1 MLTIKKDI
9 IKQLQEV
16 YDPEISINIFD
27 LGLIYD
33 IQINEEERSVE
44 ITHTLTS
51 AFCGFADVIA
61 EDIKNAGYSDN
72 ADIINSSAFLSKFTK
87 KFWCHLDSAGVAY
100 SDNTEYNQKGP
111 TGFGV
116 KLLTNFLKKLEC

>member
-1 MLTIKKDI
+1 MMTIKDQI

-16 YDPEISINIFD
+16 YDPEISINVYD

-61 EDIKNAGYSDN
+61 EDIRKAGYVDGIYIVSIVTTFDPPFSL
-72 ADIINSSAFLSKFTK
+72 DMVPEETK
-87 KFWCHLDSAGVAY
+87 LAMGWL
-100 SDNTEYNQKGP
+100 
-111 TGFGV
+111 
-116 KLLTNFLKKLEC
+116 

>member
-1 MLTIKKDI
+1 MLAIKENI

-16 YDPEISINIFD
+16 YDPEISINVFD

-33 IQINEEERSVE
+33 IQINEEERSAE

-61 EDIKNAGYSDN
+61 EDIRKAGYVEGIDTVSIVTTFDPPFCM
-72 ADIINSSAFLSKFTK
+72 DMVQEETK
-87 KFWCHLDSAGVAY
+87 LILGWL
-100 SDNTEYNQKGP
+100 
-111 TGFGV
+111 
-116 KLLTNFLKKLEC
+116 

>member
-16 YDPEISINIFD
+16 YDPEISINVFD

-61 EDIKNAGYSDN
+61 EDIKNAGYVPGIDN
-72 ADIINSSAFLSKFTK
+72 VSIVTTFDPPFNMDMVPEETK
-87 KFWCHLDSAGVAY
+87 LILGWL
-100 SDNTEYNQKGP
+100 
-111 TGFGV
+111 
-116 KLLTNFLKKLEC
+116 

>member
-1 MLTIKKDI
+1 MTIKENI

-16 YDPEISINIFD
+16 YDPEISINVFD

-51 AFCGFADVIA
+51 AFCGFADDIA
-61 EDIKNAGYSDN
+61 EMIKNAGYVDGIDN
-72 ADIINSSAFLSKFTK
+72 VSIVTTFDPPFTM
-87 KFWCHLDSAGVAY
+87 DMVPEE
-100 SDNTEYNQKGP
+100 T
-111 TGFGV
+111 
-116 KLLTNFLKKLEC
+116 KLILGWL